1 MPLKVYAAMGGLD
14 TNLGLSSTRSFI
26 PQTIIETPEV
36 QQTKKVEERRG
47 IALPGDD
54 TNGKE

>member
-1 MPLKVYAAMGGLD
+1 MGGLD

-36 QQTKKVEERRG
+36 EQIKKVEERRG
-47 IALPGDD
+47 IDLPGND